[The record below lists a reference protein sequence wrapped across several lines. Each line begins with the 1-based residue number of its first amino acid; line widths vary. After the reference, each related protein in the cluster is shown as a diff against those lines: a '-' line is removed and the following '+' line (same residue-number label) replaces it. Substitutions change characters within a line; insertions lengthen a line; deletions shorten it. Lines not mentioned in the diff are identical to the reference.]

1 METPL
6 GFTHSVCVCL
16 YCPYT
21 HILHSSLYKSI
32 LLTFSAPT
40 AIRCGTTWCENV
52 GYESC
57 IRPPEIR
64 SEQDSDCYSCDK
76 LALVGDP
83 CDPVNSRLG
92 CVLYCIDKAKE
103 NENQIWNQSQEA
115 MNLTWQNLVKEKD
128 NNITLFYNSAV
139 DYARRVKD
147 ANRKMQ
153 LYFVLFVT
161 TLVALCLIVPV
172 VVMWVRWKYRRQVGT
187 INEED
192 PGEHSTTSGPY
203 SETQSELAQS
213 VDESI
218 VRPIESVIE
227 VTDVVSRETTE
238 DGEKDSQNDPTIQ
251 SDVEDFRDGRLN
263 NISPQQNDMPSLYT
277 GSRTPFTVNSEI
289 I

>member
-1 METPL
+1 MT
-6 GFTHSVCVCL
+6 FTVLKLAC
-16 YCPYT
+16 YFQ
-21 HILHSSLYKSI
+21 
-32 LLTFSAPT
+32 LTFSALA
-40 AIRCGTTWCENV
+40 AIRCGATWCENV

-64 SEQDSDCYSCDK
+64 SEQDWDCYSCDK

-103 NENQIWNQSQEA
+103 NEEQIWNQSQVT

-153 LYFVLFVT
+153 LYLMLFLT

-172 VVMWVRWKYRRQVGT
+172 VVLWVRWKHPRYQPT
-187 INEED
+187 
-192 PGEHSTTSGPY
+192 
-203 SETQSELAQS
+203 
-213 VDESI
+213 
-218 VRPIESVIE
+218 ESVIE
-227 VTDVVSRETTE
+227 VTDNVSREITV
-238 DGEKDSQNDPTIQ
+238 DGEKDSQNDPAIQ
-251 SDVEDFRDGRLN
+251 SDVEEVRDGRLN
-263 NISPQQNDMPSLYT
+263 NISPQQNDKPSLYT
-277 GSRTPFTVNSEI
+277 GSRTPFK
-289 I
+289 